1 LLSGVLSV
9 DELLGVL
16 PLLPPLVAGVEV
28 FLGTPDPNPTGV
40 GLKLDCLDPDLKLD
54 VLLAL
59 DPLRPSSESLRDT
72 FDPCRLGGRDPGCDP
87 GVREDRPWVA
97 LDVRR
102 ENESSPP

>member
-1 LLSGVLSV
+1 LLRGVLSV

-16 PLLPPLVAGVEV
+16 FLLPPLVPLAGVEV
-28 FLGTPDPNPTGV
+28 FLGTPDPKPTGV
-40 GLKLDCLDPDLKLD
+40 GLRLDCLDPDLKLE

-72 FDPCRLGGRDPGCDP
+72 FEPWRLGGREPGWDP
-87 GVREDRPWVA
+87 GVKEDLPWVE
-97 LDVRR
+97 VRR